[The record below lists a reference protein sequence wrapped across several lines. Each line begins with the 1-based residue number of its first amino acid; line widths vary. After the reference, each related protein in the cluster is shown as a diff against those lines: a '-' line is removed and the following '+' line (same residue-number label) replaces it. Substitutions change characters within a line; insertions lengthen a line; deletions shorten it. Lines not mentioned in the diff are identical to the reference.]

1 MNKKI
6 KIVLCIILAILIL
19 SIGFAVYYV
28 NDYYHAESS
37 ITHYLKGNENVTVE
51 KINNGYYVD
60 GPGNNSAL
68 IFYPGAKVEYT
79 AYIPLLMNISNNG
92 VDCFLVEMPFNI
104 AFFGKDRAD
113 DIINNDS
120 YHYSNWYLSGHSL
133 GGIVAS
139 DYTSDHTNQLKGLIL
154 VASYPN
160 KNITTPT
167 LLVYGSNDNVLNKK
181 SLEESKSYIKGEL
194 NETII
199 NGANHAQFGFYGQQD
214 KDGIASISQ
223 DEQINK
229 TVTSILEFINR
240 TSS

>member
-120 YHYSNWYLSGHSL
+120 YHFSNWYLSGHSL

-199 NGANHAQFGFYGQQD
+199 NGANHAQFGFYGQHD

-240 TSS
+240 TSL

>member
-167 LLVYGSNDNVLNKK
+167 LLVYGSNDNLLNKK

>member
-6 KIVLCIILAILIL
+6 KIVLCIILTILIL

-139 DYTSDHTNQLKGLIL
+139 DYTSEHTNQLKGLIL

-214 KDGIASISQ
+214 KDSIASISQ

>member
-37 ITHYLKGNENVTVE
+37 IPHYLKGNENVTVE